1 MKIIVNVNVNAT
13 SAEEELQKTVCEP
26 GMSVLIGTF
35 FFFSRKNAIFGSASG
50 ACHGQRGLEEEE
62 KHIPDTAQRLKY
74 NSD

>member
-35 FFFSRKNAIFGSASG
+35 FFSKKNAIFGRASG

-62 KHIPDTAQRLKY
+62 MHIPDTAQRLK
-74 NSD
+74 